1 MTNFL
6 EVVHTLPEILHKIQY
21 VWNLSVFGDV
31 NTGSPNWNL
40 WVKFLKPTWIFLPNN
55 FLQSC
60 NLLASILCLIYCQPW
75 NQGIVAVLYLFFS
88 LAKRFW
94 LIKLFHSIQPK
105 KGSVSII
112 QKMFLNRHGTTIY
125 PQRSNNPAV
134 HKKRI

>member
-1 MTNFL
+1 MTKFL

-75 NQGIVAVLYLFFS
+75 NQGIVAVLYLFFFS
-88 LAKRFW
+88 CKTILAY
-94 LIKLFHSIQPK
+94 Q
-105 KGSVSII
+105 II
-112 QKMFLNRHGTTIY
+112 SQYST
-125 PQRSNNPAV
+125 
-134 HKKRI
+134 KKRVSFNYSENVFKSAWDNNLPAKIQ